1 MITNRLNKYLKF
13 YEDHQEE
20 TKNYLMFFNSVR
32 FQTPLHRLFSFR
44 GLFWAVTSQFSNFIK

>member
-44 GLFWAVTSQFSNFIK
+44 GLLGQ

>member
-32 FQTPLHRLFSFR
+32 FQTPLRRLFSFR
-44 GLFWAVTSQFSNFIK
+44 GLLGQ